1 MRNLRFLFAILL
13 SVLYSFAAGAQNAQ
27 YVRYVQQYKDLAI
40 EQMKKYNIPASITLA
55 QALLE
60 SGAGQSTLARESNNH
75 FGIKC
80 HNWAG
85 KKVYHD
91 DDASD
96 DCFRVYKSV
105 RDSYEDHSIFLS
117 TSQRYR
123 SLFNLK
129 RTDYVGWA
137 QGLKLAGYATNP
149 SYADRLINIIE
160 AYNLDQ
166 YDVAR
171 GTYTVLSTGSHQPH
185 LANGLVYVVTR
196 KGDTVKL
203 IADEFDISV
212 SRLLRYNDLYKGY
225 VPEAGDILYLH
236 RKNWRAKK
244 PYKTHVVREGESMYS
259 ISQTYGIRLSRLYRM
274 NKDKGD
280 ITSYAPSVG
289 DVIRLR

>member
-1 MRNLRFLFAILL
+1 MRHRFALFSLVLLL
-13 SVLYSFAAGAQNAQ
+13 SLAAGAQNAQ
-27 YVRYVQQYKDLAI
+27 YVKYVRQYKDLAI

-60 SGAGQSTLARESNNH
+60 SGAGQSELARESNNH

-80 HNWAG
+80 HNWSG

-123 SLFNLK
+123 PLFKLK
-129 RTDYVGWA
+129 NTDYVGWA

-160 AYNLDQ
+160 SYNLDQ
-166 YDVAR
+166 YDVPY
-171 GTYTVLSTGSHQPH
+171 GTYTVLSVGSHQPH

-196 KGDTVKL
+196 KGDTIKL
-203 IADEFDISV
+203 ISDEFGISV
-212 SRLLRYNDLYKGY
+212 GSLLRYNDLYKGY
-225 VPEAGDILYLH
+225 VPEDGDILYLH

-259 ISQTYGIRLSRLYRM
+259 ISQMYGIRLARLYRI
-274 NKDKGD
+274 NRDKGD

>member
-13 SVLYSFAAGAQNAQ
+13 SVLYSFAAGSQNAQ

-171 GTYTVLSTGSHQPH
+171 GTYTVVSTGSHQPH
-185 LANGLVYVVTR
+185 LANGLVYIVTR

-203 IADEFDISV
+203 IADEFGLSV
-212 SRLLRYNDLYKGY
+212 NRLLRYNDLYKGY

>member
-1 MRNLRFLFAILL
+1 MRRHTLLLILL
-13 SVLYSFAAGAQNAQ
+13 ASLFTLVAGAQNAQ
-27 YVRYVQQYKDLAI
+27 YVKYIQQHKDLAI

-80 HNWAG
+80 HNWSG

-96 DCFRVYKSV
+96 DCFRVYRSV

-137 QGLKLAGYATNP
+137 NGLKLAGYATNP

-166 YDVAR
+166 FDVAR
-171 GTYTVLSTGSHQPH
+171 GSYTVLSTGSHQPH

-203 IADEFDISV
+203 IADEFGIPV

-225 VPEAGDILYLH
+225 VPGAGDILYLH
-236 RKNWRAKK
+236 RKNWKAKK

-259 ISQTYGIRLSRLYRM
+259 ISQMYGIRLSRLYKM

>member
-1 MRNLRFLFAILL
+1 MRHRFALFSLVLLL
-13 SVLYSFAAGAQNAQ
+13 SLAAGAQNAQ
-27 YVRYVQQYKDLAI
+27 YVKYVRQYKDLAI

-60 SGAGQSTLARESNNH
+60 SGAGQSELARESNNH

-80 HNWAG
+80 HNWSG

-123 SLFNLK
+123 PLFKLK
-129 RTDYVGWA
+129 NTDYVGWA

-160 AYNLDQ
+160 SYNLDQ
-166 YDVAR
+166 YDVPY
-171 GTYTVLSTGSHQPH
+171 GTYTVLSVGSHQPH

-196 KGDTVKL
+196 KGDTIKL
-203 IADEFDISV
+203 ISDEFGISV
-212 SRLLRYNDLYKGY
+212 GSLLRYNDLYKGY
-225 VPEAGDILYLH
+225 VPEDGDILYLH

-259 ISQTYGIRLSRLYRM
+259 ISQMYGIRLARLYRM
-274 NKDKGD
+274 NRDKGD

>member
-13 SVLYSFAAGAQNAQ
+13 SVLYSSIAGAQNAQ

-203 IADEFDISV
+203 IADEFGLSV
-212 SRLLRYNDLYKGY
+212 NRLLRYNDLYKGY

>member
-1 MRNLRFLFAILL
+1 MRHRFALFSLVLLL
-13 SVLYSFAAGAQNAQ
+13 SLAAGAQNAQ
-27 YVRYVQQYKDLAI
+27 YVKYVRQYKDLAI

-60 SGAGQSTLARESNNH
+60 SGAGQSELARESNNH

-80 HNWAG
+80 HNWSG

-123 SLFNLK
+123 PLFKLK
-129 RTDYVGWA
+129 NTDYVGWA

-160 AYNLDQ
+160 SYNLDQ
-166 YDVAR
+166 YDVPY
-171 GTYTVLSTGSHQPH
+171 GTYTVLSVGSHQPH

-196 KGDTVKL
+196 KGDTIKL
-203 IADEFDISV
+203 ISDEFGISV
-212 SRLLRYNDLYKGY
+212 GSLLRYNDLYKGY
-225 VPEAGDILYLH
+225 VPEDGDILYLH

-259 ISQTYGIRLSRLYRM
+259 ISQMYGIRLARLYRM
-274 NKDKGD
+274 NRDKGD

-289 DVIRLR
+289 DIIRLR

>member
-1 MRNLRFLFAILL
+1 MRHRFALFSLVLLL
-13 SVLYSFAAGAQNAQ
+13 SLAAGAQNAQ
-27 YVRYVQQYKDLAI
+27 YVKYVRQYKDLAI

-60 SGAGQSTLARESNNH
+60 SGAGQSELARESNNH

-80 HNWAG
+80 HNWSG

-123 SLFNLK
+123 PLFKLK
-129 RTDYVGWA
+129 NTDYVGWA

-160 AYNLDQ
+160 SYNLDQ
-166 YDVAR
+166 YDVPY
-171 GTYTVLSTGSHQPH
+171 GTYTVLSVGSHQPH
-185 LANGLVYVVTR
+185 IANGLVYVVTR
-196 KGDTVKL
+196 KGDTIKL
-203 IADEFDISV
+203 ISDEFGISV
-212 SRLLRYNDLYKGY
+212 GSLLRYNDLYKGY
-225 VPEAGDILYLH
+225 VPEDGDILYLH

-259 ISQTYGIRLSRLYRM
+259 ISQMYGIRLARLYRM
-274 NKDKGD
+274 NRDKGD